1 MYKAEALQ
9 SGEGL
14 YGIKWSVE
22 QDYHYEMDRDF
33 LIVATRNTGRHIAID
48 DVCDSNDEFDAFLK
62 SPTIAYAQPLYM
74 LVHSGVRVS
83 LGGYND
89 PWDSG
94 QCGFACLTQ
103 KTVEDFGLK
112 PEEYEQFLTALVD
125 EYDAKLTG
133 NVVQYRIWQ
142 DKKCESCGHVEEKFL
157 DSCGG
162 FVLTRGWGSMD
173 DFVDD
178 NVLPQVKYF
187 EEQFAQAEH
196 QAEKGVK
203 SDD

>member
-1 MYKAEALQ
+1 MNAEALE

-14 YGIKWSVE
+14 YGIKWAVE
-22 QDYHYEMDRDF
+22 QDYHYEMDREF
-33 LIVATRNTGRHIAID
+33 LIVATRNTGRHIEVD
-48 DVCDSNDEFDAFLK
+48 EVCESTDEFDAYLK
-62 SPTIAYAQPLYM
+62 SPTIAYAQPLFM

-103 KTVEDFGLK
+103 KTVEDFGIK
-112 PEEYEQFLTALVD
+112 PEDYESFLTSLVD
-125 EYDAKLTG
+125 EYDAKLIG
-133 NVVQYRIWQ
+133 NVVAYRIWQ
-142 DKKCESCGHVEEKFL
+142 DETCMSCGHTEQKFL

-162 FVLTRGWGSMD
+162 FVLTRGWGNMD
-173 DFVDD
+173 DFVKE
-178 NVLPQVKYF
+178 NVVPQLKYY
-187 EEQFAQAEH
+187 EDEFAKAEH
-196 QAEKGVK
+196 QALKGVQ